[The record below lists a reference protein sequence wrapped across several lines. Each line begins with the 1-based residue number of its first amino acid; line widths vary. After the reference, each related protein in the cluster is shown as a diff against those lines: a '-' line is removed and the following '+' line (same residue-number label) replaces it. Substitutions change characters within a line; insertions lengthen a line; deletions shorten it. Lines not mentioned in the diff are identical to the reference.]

1 VIRTGAHGAR
11 VVSSEVGFI
20 ARDSLRTRPHMACLQ
35 STALRLR
42 GNSTNRRRIDM
53 NLRLECLAVSASHS
67 RDSPSS
73 SRTPGGFDK
82 YDVYV

>member
-1 VIRTGAHGAR
+1 MIRAGAHGAR
-11 VVSSEVGFI
+11 VVSSDAGFI
-20 ARDSLRTRPHMACLQ
+20 ARDSLRMRLHMACLQ
-35 STALRLR
+35 STALRPR

-53 NLRLECLAVSASHS
+53 NLRLECCAGSASHS